1 MMRITRLLG
10 GMLCAALSLAVTR
23 ALPLSAQGT
32 DPRAAS
38 NALALAREQAARARD
53 RSAEL
58 ERESQAATAAE
69 TRATLAA
76 AALAAR
82 VQQAEASVAAAK
94 ASLVLVGER
103 RQKLQQRLDRERA
116 PLTGLMAGLQ
126 TMAGRPPVLALL
138 QPGSIE
144 DTVRLRAVVA
154 AVTPQIR
161 ARTQSLRT
169 AVMEA
174 QALEADARAIARE
187 RRAQQ
192 GELEQRRA
200 ELAAASAAERL
211 KARRAAGAADQEA
224 ARAYAMGEQ
233 ARSLTSLVQ
242 RLRAANRQSVPTART
257 PPAPGPPLFRA
268 PVDGP
273 LAPDLSVKASVLTYL
288 AAPDAMVVAPAPG
301 RVAFAGP
308 YRGYG
313 SIVIVEHADGWTSLL
328 TGLGAVQVAVG
339 QAVVAGSP
347 LGQAGGQD
355 PSVGFELRRGGAR
368 VAARDYVR

>member
-1 MMRITRLLG
+1 MRITRLLG
-10 GMLCAALSLAVTR
+10 GMICTALSVAVSGT
-23 ALPLSAQGT
+23 LPHSAQGT
-32 DPRAAS
+32 DPLAAS
-38 NALALAREQAARARD
+38 NALTLAREQAARARE

-58 ERESQAATAAE
+58 ERESKAATAAE

-82 VQQAEASVAAAK
+82 VQQAEASVAAAQ
-94 ASLVLVGER
+94 ASLVLVAER
-103 RQKLQQRLDRERA
+103 RQQLQQRLGRERA

-126 TMAGRPPVLALL
+126 TMASRPPVLALL
-138 QPGSIE
+138 RPGSIE

-174 QALEADARAIARE
+174 QALEADARALARQ

-233 ARSLTSLVQ
+233 ARSLSSLVQ
-242 RLRAANRQSVPTART
+242 RLRAANRQVPPTART
-257 PPAPGPPLFRA
+257 PTPAGAALFRA
-268 PVDGP
+268 PVAGRVDADQP
-273 LAPDLSVKASVLTYL
+273 ARSAALSYL
-288 AAPDAMVVAPAPG
+288 ASPGALVVAPAPG
-301 RVAFAGP
+301 RIAFAGP

-328 TGLGAVQVAVG
+328 TGLGAVQVTVG
-339 QAVVAGSP
+339 QTVVAGSP
-347 LGQAGGQD
+347 LGQARGQD
-355 PSVGFELRRGGAR
+355 PLVGFELRRGGAR
-368 VAARDYVR
+368 VPARDYVR